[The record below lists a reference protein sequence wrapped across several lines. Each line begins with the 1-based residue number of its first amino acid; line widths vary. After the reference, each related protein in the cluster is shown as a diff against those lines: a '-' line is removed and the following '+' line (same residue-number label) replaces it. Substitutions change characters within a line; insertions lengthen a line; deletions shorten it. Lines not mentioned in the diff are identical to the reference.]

1 MGWDV
6 SGLNVDVDLKQ
17 KIREELVAL
26 LPEAM
31 ERSYGNQPMA
41 NGTLMPIVTPDSL
54 GDYDEDTREL
64 LIRKFNHSGIFR
76 IVSGCQTGTNVM
88 GSQIDTMRV
97 ILHEATG
104 DVVVCHKKI
113 QKAVSGDTQ
122 ITNINDANA
131 LAKGWATYL
140 ETFGYAGD
148 LASGLQGLYT
158 IPSPDFVFTAP
169 WATLTAEQIVGQIQA
184 AISAHQD
191 AFSESDLKILALPTA
206 AFNRLK
212 TVYLTGTGESA
223 MSALMSANPGMEI
236 IRVFQFATADAGQP
250 IGYLL
255 PNDPDKLAL
264 VVDKTVDLNA
274 FNHMETLI
282 IRGRVN
288 MALVVAKDPTAAM
301 RLRGL

>member
-31 ERSYGNQPMA
+31 ERSYGNQPIA
-41 NGTLMPIVTPDSL
+41 NGNLMPIVTPDSL
-54 GDYDEDTREL
+54 GDYNEDTREL

-76 IVSGCQTGTNVM
+76 IVSACQTGTNVM

-113 QKAVSGDTQ
+113 QKAVSGDTN
-122 ITNINDANA
+122 ITNINDANS

-140 ETFGYAGD
+140 ETFGYTGD
-148 LASGLQGLYT
+148 LAAGLQGLYT
-158 IPSPDFVFTAP
+158 IPSPDFVFSAP
-169 WATLTAEQIVGQIQA
+169 WSTLTAEQIIGQIQA

-191 AFSESDLKILALPTA
+191 AFAESDLKILALPTA

-212 TVYLTGTGESA
+212 TVYITGTGESA

-236 IRVFQFATADAGQP
+236 IRVFQFSTADAGQP
-250 IGYLL
+250 LGYLL

-264 VVDKTVDLNA
+264 VADQNVDLNA
-274 FNHMETLI
+274 FNHMETMI

-288 MALVVAKDPTAAM
+288 VALVVAKDPTAAM
-301 RLRGL
+301 RLRGI